1 MENKTQYLEDIS
13 QIRSMMERSSRF
25 ISLSGLSGVF
35 AGIYALA
42 GAFMAYQIIN
52 KEIGADYQAKFL
64 NLTSGRLEQLAI
76 IALAVLA
83 LAVGTGIILTTR
95 KARKNGL
102 KIWDKTAKLLIINLL
117 IPLITGG
124 LLCLIFLHHGL
135 VGIIA
140 PSTLIFYGLA
150 LINASKY
157 TFTDIR
163 YLGFAEI
170 VLGLISA
177 YYAGFGL
184 YFWAVGFG
192 ILHILYGTV
201 MYFKYEG

>member
-64 NLTSGRLEQLAI
+64 NLTSDRLEQLAI
-76 IALAVLA
+76 IASAVLA

-102 KIWDKTAKLLIINLL
+102 KIWDKTAKLLIIYLL

>member
-35 AGIYALA
+35 AGIYALG
-42 GAFMAYQIIN
+42 GAFVAHQIIN
-52 KEIGADYQAKFL
+52 NEMGTSYQIKFL
-64 NLTSGRLEQLAI
+64 NLSSGRLEQLVI
-76 IALAVLA
+76 IALAVLTMA
-83 LAVGTGIILTTR
+83 LGTGIIFTTR
-95 KARKNGL
+95 KARKDGL

-135 VGIIA
+135 LGIVA

-170 VLGLISA
+170 ILGLISA

-192 ILHILYGTV
+192 ILHILYGTL
-201 MYFKYEG
+201 MYFKYER

>member
-35 AGIYALA
+35 AGVYALG
-42 GAFMAYQIIN
+42 GAFLARQIIN
-52 KEIGADYQAKFL
+52 NEIGASYQAKLL
-64 NLTSGRLEQLAI
+64 NLSSGRLEQLTI
-76 IALAVLA
+76 IAIVVLV

-102 KIWDKTAKLLIINLL
+102 KIWDKTAKLLILNLL

-124 LLCLIFLHHGL
+124 FLCLIFLYHGF

-140 PSTLIFYGLA
+140 PSTLIFYGLG

-170 VLGLISA
+170 ALGLISA
-177 YYAGFGL
+177 YYAGFGI
-184 YFWAVGFG
+184 YFWALGFG
-192 ILHILYGTV
+192 ILHILYGTI
-201 MYFKYEG
+201 MYFKYER

>member
-35 AGIYALA
+35 AGIYALG
-42 GAFMAYQIIN
+42 GAFMAHQIIN
-52 KEIGADYQAKFL
+52 NEMGTSYQIKFL
-64 NLTSGRLEQLAI
+64 NLSSGRLEQLVI
-76 IALAVLA
+76 IALAVLTMA
-83 LAVGTGIILTTR
+83 LGTGIIFTTR
-95 KARKNGL
+95 KARKDGL

-135 VGIIA
+135 LGIVA

-170 VLGLISA
+170 ILGLISA

-192 ILHILYGTV
+192 ILHILYGTL
-201 MYFKYEG
+201 MYFKYER

>member
-35 AGIYALA
+35 AGVYALA
-42 GAFMAYQIIN
+42 GAFLAHQIIN
-52 KEIGADYQAKFL
+52 NEIGINYQSKFL
-64 NLTSGRLEQLAI
+64 NLSSGRLEQLVI
-76 IALAVLA
+76 IALAVLG
-83 LAVGTGIILTTR
+83 LAIGTGIILTTQ
-95 KARKNGL
+95 KARKRGL
-102 KIWDKTAKLLIINLL
+102 KIWDKTAKLLTINLL

-124 LLCLIFLHHGL
+124 ILCLIFLHHGL
-135 VGIIA
+135 VGVIA
-140 PSTLIFYGLA
+140 PSTLIFYGLS

-170 VLGLISA
+170 ALGLISA
-177 YYAGFGL
+177 YYVGFGL
-184 YFWAVGFG
+184 YFWALGFG
-192 ILHILYGTV
+192 ILHILYGAI
-201 MYFKYEG
+201 MYFKYER